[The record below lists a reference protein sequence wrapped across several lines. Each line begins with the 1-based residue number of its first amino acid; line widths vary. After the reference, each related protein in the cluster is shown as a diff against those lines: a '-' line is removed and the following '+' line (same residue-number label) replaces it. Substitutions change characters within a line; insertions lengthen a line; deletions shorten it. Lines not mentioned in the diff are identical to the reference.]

1 MSERCRRIY
10 AVFLICTATALASAK
25 TTFKNLVS
33 FDGTDDAQPYYE
45 SLVQGTNGQFYGT
58 TLYGGGG
65 SGNVFRIRSSG
76 VLNTV
81 DIFLGFSPYGAGP
94 ETGLVLGKDGNFYG
108 TTTGGGQ
115 YGEGIVYQISGGV
128 LTTLY
133 NFCPQVNSNGYCPD
147 GRVSIGQLIQGTDGD
162 FYGTTYFGGTN
173 NGGTVFKVTPQ
184 GALTTLYSF
193 CAQASCSDRQ
203 SPNAGLV
210 QATNG
215 KFYGTTT
222 IGGANGQGTVYEV
235 TSSGKFTTLYSF
247 CAQAGCSDGE
257 RPFAGLIQAGN
268 GLLYGTASQGGSN
281 AGGTVFS
288 ISTAGVFKLLYTF
301 CSETACADGETPYGA
316 LIQATDGNFYGTTS
330 TGGAV
335 VGYGTVFQLTPAG
348 HLTSLHAFDNSDGSQ
363 PLGGLVQGTNGTFY
377 GTTSLG
383 GGFGSVFSVS
393 VGLGPFVRTIPTS
406 GKPGAN
412 VIILGNNL
420 GEANSVTFNGTAATF
435 KVVSSTEI
443 RATIPAGA
451 TTGTVQVSTPSTT
464 LNSNIAF
471 RVTP

>member
-1 MSERCRRIY
+1 MGC
-10 AVFLICTATALASAK
+10 CM
-25 TTFKNLVS
+25 
-33 FDGTDDAQPYYE
+33 
-45 SLVQGTNGQFYGT
+45 
-58 TLYGGGG
+58 
-65 SGNVFRIRSSG
+65 
-76 VLNTV
+76 
-81 DIFLGFSPYGAGP
+81 
-94 ETGLVLGKDGNFYG
+94 
-108 TTTGGGQ
+108 
-115 YGEGIVYQISGGV
+115 
-128 LTTLY
+128 
-133 NFCPQVNSNGYCPD
+133 
-147 GRVSIGQLIQGTDGD
+147 GRH
-162 FYGTTYFGGTN
+162 
-173 NGGTVFKVTPQ
+173 P
-184 GALTTLYSF
+184 
-193 CAQASCSDRQ
+193 R
-203 SPNAGLV
+203 
-210 QATNG
+210 
-215 KFYGTTT
+215 
-222 IGGANGQGTVYEV
+222 
-235 TSSGKFTTLYSF
+235 
-247 CAQAGCSDGE
+247 
-257 RPFAGLIQAGN
+257 
-268 GLLYGTASQGGSN
+268 GGSN

-301 CSETACADGETPYGA
+301 CSEAACADGETPYGA
-316 LIQATDGNFYGTTS
+316 LIQATDGNFYGTNS

-348 HLTSLHAFDNSDGSQ
+348 HLTTLHAFDNSDGSQ

-420 GEANSVTFNGTAATF
+420 GEASSVTFNGTAATF

-443 RATIPAGA
+443 RATVPAGA